1 MSNAECRFWSVPF
14 IPIKADRFLA
24 RVEEVARLTGAS
36 TDEAFRSLMVAL
48 TDHELEHLT
57 EELLEQ
63 IFGDDNPAREEFK
76 RIAAGAGNHC

>member
-1 MSNAECRFWSVPF
+1 
-14 IPIKADRFLA
+14 
-24 RVEEVARLTGAS
+24 
-36 TDEAFRSLMVAL
+36 MVAL

-63 IFGDDNPAREEFK
+63 IFGDDIPAREEFK